1 METAF
6 EIDTRGYYNYLNPKD
21 GYIRVKQVIIVSKYM
36 DKIDSY
42 GIDLEYIGEASDF
55 ELIGTLVKRDE
66 LEEIYDQLSVKEKLK
81 LQEYDEILINNF
93 DKFYESIKNVYSF
106 QNIKPESK
114 WWSYISLLVNQK
126 YKLSA
131 I

>member
-1 METAF
+1 
-6 EIDTRGYYNYLNPKD
+6 
-21 GYIRVKQVIIVSKYM
+21 M

-66 LEEIYDQLSVKEKLK
+66 LEEIYNQLSVEEKMK
-81 LQEYDEILINNF
+81 LQEYDEILFNNA

-106 QNIKPESK
+106 QNKRLAGN
-114 WWSYISLLVNQK
+114 WWSNINLMVNQK
-126 YKLSA
+126 YKLRA

>member
-1 METAF
+1 
-6 EIDTRGYYNYLNPKD
+6 
-21 GYIRVKQVIIVSKYM
+21 M

-66 LEEIYDQLSVKEKLK
+66 LEEIYNQLSVDERVK
-81 LQEYDEILINNF
+81 LQKYDEILFNNA

-106 QNIKPESK
+106 QNKIPAGN
-114 WWSYISLLVNQK
+114 WWSNINLLVNQK
-126 YKLSA
+126 YKLRA

>member
-1 METAF
+1 
-6 EIDTRGYYNYLNPKD
+6 
-21 GYIRVKQVIIVSKYM
+21 M

-66 LEEIYDQLSVKEKLK
+66 LEEIYNQLSVEEKMR
-81 LQEYDEILINNF
+81 LQKYDEILF
-93 DKFYESIKNVYSF
+93 DNAEKFYNTIKNVYSF
-106 QNIKPESK
+106 QDKKTAGS
-114 WWSYISLLVNQK
+114 WWSNINFLVNQK

-131 I
+131 V

>member
-1 METAF
+1 
-6 EIDTRGYYNYLNPKD
+6 
-21 GYIRVKQVIIVSKYM
+21 M

-66 LEEIYDQLSVKEKLK
+66 LEEIYNQLSVDEKMK
-81 LQEYDEILINNF
+81 LQEYDEILFNNA

-106 QNIKPESK
+106 QNKRLAGN
-114 WWSYISLLVNQK
+114 WWSNINLMVNQK
-126 YKLSA
+126 YKLRA